1 MKINKEILKKIILE
15 EMKNLEESDQQAQT
29 SNASSEDFEAQGVAA
44 VQLALG
50 RVAERL
56 LKDAQF
62 TRAIKLVQQNE
73 RAQAQF
79 IAQLQSHLFGTTA
92 ADITKSATRQRAAAQ
107 QMNLGDNQ

>member
-1 MKINKEILKKIILE
+1 MRITKTALKQLILE
-15 EMKNLEESDQQAQT
+15 VLQEVEQAQT
-29 SNASSEDFEAQGVAA
+29 SNAPSEDFEAQGVAA